1 MPDLND
7 SHSTDTTSSQIAA
20 QASVANTNAIT
31 ELTTF
36 LTNLDKKLDNLA
48 TSADSIA
55 IVLKAFESAIKA
67 LNKEVSN
74 NTKAQ
79 QDNTKEQKNNSKKQE
94 DKKERREE
102 GLYAG
107 FVLSS
112 LGKVLPNEFR
122 TGLNVLGKQIRSNM
136 AAGSSL
142 LGASLKAIPAAGFA
156 QAGAWGLE
164 VLKGLISRTLN
175 ETKIGLRGAILSP
188 YKEDRSR
195 GFTDWQKGIQEFRLM
210 GYTDEEI
217 DKITSGG
224 WLKGLSFEASQISAA
239 AQTYY
244 GLQGADT
251 YTLMMMRRAGVESS
265 NLSKAFGVL
274 RISADEAG
282 LGMQEAADFQTSY
295 LSSVKG
301 GGFNAA
307 VFGALTKELSPLIK
321 TNQIS
326 GAELAGLLDV
336 THRTSQTQLMGL
348 AQFAKMG
355 GYNFKSGDNLLA
367 NAYELRRMQ
376 GGDIKKQIPF
386 LQSALKGVYGRFGLS
401 NFNQATGAQ
410 REIILENV
418 LSKFGFDVSKIPD
431 AETIIRAIEQGNVVG
446 EAENILKKA
455 SQSPTEQTN
464 ATLMAT
470 AQGISALSDPINFI
484 KEILWSFFTS
494 PTKVMRYTDQDRERF
509 EKEAREQTHKVNVEI
524 YNSTGVNLEAKATTA
539 GAKADTVS

>member
-1 MPDLND
+1 MPDSND
-7 SHSTDTTSSQIAA
+7 SQSTDQTSSQIVA

-36 LTNLDKKLDNLA
+36 LTNLDKKLDNLT
-48 TSADSIA
+48 TSADSI
-55 IVLKAFESAIKA
+55 VTVFKAFESAIKA
-67 LNKEVSN
+67 LGKEVSN

-79 QDNTKEQKNNSKKQE
+79 QENTKEQKSDSKKQE
-94 DKKERREE
+94 DKKRKREE

-142 LGASLKAIPAAGFA
+142 LGASIKAIPATGFA
-156 QAGAWGLE
+156 QAGAWGLD
-164 VLKGLISRTLN
+164 VLKGLISRTPN

-188 YKEDRSR
+188 YKEDRSK
-195 GFTDWQKGIQEFRLM
+195 GFTNWQKGIQEFRLM
-210 GYTDEEI
+210 GYKDEEI

-274 RISADEAG
+274 KISANEAG

-326 GAELAGLLDV
+326 GAELANVLDV
-336 THRTSQTQLMGL
+336 THRASTTQLL
-348 AQFAKMG
+348 TIAQFAKMG
-355 GYNFKSGDNLLA
+355 GYKFKSGDDLRA
-367 NAYELRRMQ
+367 NAYELRRIQ
-376 GGDIKKQIPF
+376 GADTKTQVKL
-386 LQSALKGVYGRFGLS
+386 LQSLFTSTANKLGYSSF
-401 NFNQATGAQ
+401 
-410 REIILENV
+410 
-418 LSKFGFDVSKIPD
+418 SKIPAQD
-431 AETIIRAIEQGNVVG
+431 RITAEVFWNRLGLDSIFRIPDLDKFIEVMRKGDFTG
-446 EAENILKKA
+446 AEDILKKA
-455 SQSPTEQTN
+455 SKSPTEQTN
-464 ATLMAT
+464 DTLMAA

-524 YNSTGVNLEAKATTA
+524 YNSTGVSLEAKATTA

>member
-7 SHSTDTTSSQIAA
+7 SQSADTTSSQIAA

-31 ELTTF
+31 ELTAF

-48 TSADSIA
+48 TSANSIA

-94 DKKERREE
+94 DRKEKREE

-142 LGASLKAIPAAGFA
+142 LGAYLKAIPAAGFA
-156 QAGAWGLE
+156 QAGAWGIE

-210 GYTDEEI
+210 GYKDEEI

-239 AQTYY
+239 AQTSY

-274 RISADEAG
+274 RISANEAG

-307 VFGALTKELSPLIK
+307 VFGALTKELAPLIK

-355 GYNFKSGDNLLA
+355 GYNFKSGDDLLA

-386 LQSALKGVYGRFGLS
+386 L
-401 NFNQATGAQ
+401 
-410 REIILENV
+410 
-418 LSKFGFDVSKIPD
+418 
-431 AETIIRAIEQGNVVG
+431 
-446 EAENILKKA
+446 
-455 SQSPTEQTN
+455 
-464 ATLMAT
+464 
-470 AQGISALSDPINFI
+470 
-484 KEILWSFFTS
+484 
-494 PTKVMRYTDQDRERF
+494 
-509 EKEAREQTHKVNVEI
+509 
-524 YNSTGVNLEAKATTA
+524 
-539 GAKADTVS
+539 